1 MDGSSADC
9 FLERNMSKSQS
20 QCCNETAPSTSGAIT
35 ANQVDRTKVPMA
47 LARAIQ
53 EGWLIAPVAAHS
65 RHASLTRSCLLEPS
79 NVADQIAYWASNYP
93 NANYCVV
100 TGHESHLAVLELSH
114 TSQNLLCDLCDD
126 TWEGW
131 LETLKFSDGLST
143 FFMFRYEGQRV
154 RFLPSRL
161 KGIKI
166 HAGTR
171 VFLPPSWFVVGP
183 GLTYIDITAK
193 VLDCPEF
200 LLAASRTPRDSRMV
214 IPFPAQRVAST
225 LRWQTTANGDR

>member
-1 MDGSSADC
+1 
-9 FLERNMSKSQS
+9 MSKSQS
-20 QCCNETAPSTSGAIT
+20 QRRIVIAAGASNVVTAD
-35 ANQVDRTKVPMA
+35 QVDLSKLPKA

-53 EGWLIAPVAAHS
+53 EGWLVAPVAAHS
-65 RHASLTRSCLLEPS
+65 KHASLTRSCLLEPS
-79 NVADQIAYWASNYP
+79 NLAQQIAYWGFNYP

-100 TGHESHLAVLELSH
+100 TGDESHLAILEVSHESQDLLS
-114 TSQNLLCDLCDD
+114 DLCND

-131 LETLKFSDGLST
+131 FDTLKFSDGLST

-154 RFLPSRL
+154 RFLPSRI

-183 GLTYIDITAK
+183 GLNYSDITAK
-193 VLDCPEF
+193 VLDCPAF
-200 LLAASRTPRDSRMV
+200 LLDARETPSESGKL
-214 IPFPAQRVAST
+214 IPFPTDPCRLSA
-225 LRWQTTANGDR
+225 

>member
-1 MDGSSADC
+1 
-9 FLERNMSKSQS
+9 MSKSQP
-20 QCCNETAPSTSGAIT
+20 QHRNGIATGTSNVVT
-35 ANQVDRTKVPMA
+35 ANQVDLSKLPKA

-65 RHASLTRSCLLEPS
+65 KHASLTRSCLLEPS
-79 NVADQIAYWASNYP
+79 NLAAQIVYWGINYP

-100 TGHESHLAVLELSH
+100 TGRESRLAILEVNH
-114 TSQNLLCDLCDD
+114 VSQDLLCDLCND

-143 FFMFRYEGQRV
+143 FFMFRYGGQRV
-154 RFLPSRL
+154 RFLPSRV

-183 GLTYIDITAK
+183 GLKYTDITADL
-193 VLDCPEF
+193 LDCPAF
-200 LLAASRTPRDSRMV
+200 LLDASETPRESGRV
-214 IPFPAQRVAST
+214 IPFPKNPCRLSA
-225 LRWQTTANGDR
+225 

>member
-1 MDGSSADC
+1 
-9 FLERNMSKSQS
+9 MSKSQTQRRIGIAADPS
-20 QCCNETAPSTSGAIT
+20 NVVTAD
-35 ANQVDRTKVPMA
+35 QVDLSKLPKA

-65 RHASLTRSCLLEPS
+65 KHASLTRSCLLEPS
-79 NVADQIAYWASNYP
+79 NLAPQIAYWGLNYP

-100 TGHESHLAVLELSH
+100 TGHESRLAILEVSH
-114 TSQNLLCDLCDD
+114 ESQDLLCDLCND

-154 RFLPSRL
+154 RFLPSRV

-166 HAGTR
+166 HSGTR

-183 GLTYIDITAK
+183 GLNYTDMAAK
-193 VLDCPEF
+193 VLDCPAF
-200 LLAASRTPRDSRMV
+200 LLDASETPSESGKV
-214 IPFPAQRVAST
+214 IPFPEDLCRLSA
-225 LRWQTTANGDR
+225 

>member
-1 MDGSSADC
+1 
-9 FLERNMSKSQS
+9 MSKSQS
-20 QCCNETAPSTSGAIT
+20 QRHRNIATNSTNVASATQI
-35 ANQVDRTKVPMA
+35 DLSKLPKA

-65 RHASLTRSCLLEPS
+65 KHASLTRSCLLEPS
-79 NVADQIAYWASNYP
+79 RSAATIAYWATNYP

-100 TGHESHLAVLELSH
+100 TGHESRLAILEVGHENQDS
-114 TSQNLLCDLCDD
+114 LCDLCIDS
-126 TWEGW
+126 WEGW
-131 LETLKFSDGLST
+131 CETLKFSNGFST

-154 RFLPSRL
+154 RFLPSRV

-183 GLTYIDITAK
+183 GLNYTDITAK
-193 VLDCPEF
+193 VLDCPAF
-200 LLAASRTPRDSRMV
+200 LLDASETPRESGKV
-214 IPFPAQRVAST
+214 IPFPENPCRICA
-225 LRWQTTANGDR
+225 